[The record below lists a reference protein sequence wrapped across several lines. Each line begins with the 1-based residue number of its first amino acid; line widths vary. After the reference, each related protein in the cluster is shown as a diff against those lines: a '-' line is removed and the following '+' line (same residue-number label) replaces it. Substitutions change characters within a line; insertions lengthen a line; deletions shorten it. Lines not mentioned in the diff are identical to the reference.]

1 MPGEAQPGEAQPAVV
16 RSDVVQPGVAMSGS
30 ADFAAPQKRMQWVAV
45 AIGLLFALYP
55 LLVWVGLANQSPR
68 SVAIGLLLV
77 MVPVLWH
84 LVRRAGPKTA
94 MSLLLAPAL
103 TVAAV
108 AGSALFD
115 DAAWLFAEPVVISLV
130 LLLVFGVTLRRGAR
144 PMIER
149 FARLQEPDLTPP
161 KQAWCRLWTWIW
173 CGFFVVNAAS
183 SWLLSALAPM
193 AWWVFYTTT
202 LAYVLMGVLFASEW
216 LLRRRR
222 FAHG

>member
-1 MPGEAQPGEAQPAVV
+1 MPGEAIPGEPT
-16 RSDVVQPGVAMSGS
+16 VAARGKHTRWI
-30 ADFAAPQKRMQWVAV
+30 AI

-55 LLVWVGLANQSPR
+55 LLVWVGLANQRPR
-68 SVAIGLLLV
+68 AVAVGLLVV

-84 LVRRAGPKTA
+84 LVRRAGPATA
-94 MSLLLAPAL
+94 MSVLLAPAL

-108 AGSALFD
+108 AASAVFD
-115 DAAWLFAEPVVISLV
+115 DATWLFAEPVVISLV
-130 LLLVFGVTLRRGAR
+130 LLLVFGVTLRRGSR

-149 FARLQEPDLTPP
+149 FARLQEPDLSPP

-173 CGFFVVNAAS
+173 CSFFVVNAAS

-193 AWWVFYTTT
+193 AWWVLYTTT